1 MFIVMIS
8 AENVEFLLELGDKF
22 QVQYVMDECE
32 RFLIHTKE
40 IPIITKLVWAD
51 QYELAQL
58 QDICVRTFKTPID
71 IKNLKTTEEY
81 KNLSDATKAA
91 LLEKMFKLM

>member
-1 MFIVMIS
+1 
-8 AENVEFLLELGDKF
+8 
-22 QVQYVMDECE
+22 
-32 RFLIHTKE
+32 
-40 IPIITKLVWAD
+40 VWAD